1 MNKPTNQVHY
11 SYADDLGGLELLDAQ
26 FNDHTFSRHVHE
38 GYCINII
45 ESGAQRFYRSGANH
59 VASQNSI
66 VLVNA
71 DQVHDGH
78 KAAENGW
85 SYRAMYPTPD
95 LLGDVSLELDGAK
108 SDAPWF
114 SQAVVCDAFMVNKLR
129 ELFTLLN
136 QSSNLLERET
146 FYLSTM
152 LQLISR
158 HAKQTKPLLKLASEP
173 RVVKHMREFLDEHY
187 VENISMQSLANSAEL
202 SPFYLARLFNK
213 EVGLPP
219 HAYQVQRRIQKAKQ
233 LLQSHQSNKLSDVA
247 TDCGFSDQSHLNRH
261 FKRAL
266 GVTPG
271 AYQRSCENMR
281 KRFMSNFVQ

>member
-1 MNKPTNQVHY
+1 MNKPTNQVRY
-11 SYADDLGGLELLDAQ
+11 SCANDLGGLELLDAK
-26 FNDHTFSRHVHE
+26 FHNHTFSRHVHE
-38 GYCINII
+38 GYCINVI

-59 VASQNSI
+59 IAPQNSI

-85 SYRAMYPTPD
+85 SYRAMYPTPE
-95 LLGDVSLELDGAK
+95 LLSNVSLELQGAK

-114 SQAVVCDAFMVNKLR
+114 PQAVVDDGFMANKLR
-129 ELFTLLN
+129 ELFALLSQSNNTLA
-136 QSSNLLERET
+136 RET
-146 FYLSTM
+146 LYLSTM

-158 HAKQTKPLLKLASEP
+158 HAKQTKRLLPLTHEP
-173 RVVKHMREFLDEHY
+173 NVVRRMREYLDEHFA
-187 VENISMQSLANSAEL
+187 ENVSMQTLADSAEL

-213 EVGLPP
+213 TVGLPP
-219 HAYQVQRRIQKAKQ
+219 HAYQVQRRVHKAKQ
-233 LLQSHQSNKLSDVA
+233 LLRSESRYKLSDVA
-247 TDCGFSDQSHLNRH
+247 VECGFSDQSHLNRH

-271 AYQRSCENMR
+271 AYQRSCL
-281 KRFMSNFVQ
+281 

>member
-1 MNKPTNQVHY
+1 MNKPTNQVRY
-11 SYADDLGGLELLDAQ
+11 SCANDLGGLELLDAK
-26 FNDHTFSRHVHE
+26 FHNHTFSRHVHE
-38 GYCINII
+38 GYCINVI

-59 VASQNSI
+59 IAPQNSI

-85 SYRAMYPTPD
+85 SYRAMYPTPE
-95 LLGDVSLELDGAK
+95 LLSNVSLELQGAK

-114 SQAVVCDAFMVNKLR
+114 PQAVVDDGFMANKLR
-129 ELFTLLN
+129 ELFALLSQSNNTLA
-136 QSSNLLERET
+136 RET
-146 FYLSTM
+146 LYLSTM

-158 HAKQTKPLLKLASEP
+158 HAKQTKRLLPLTHEP
-173 RVVKHMREFLDEHY
+173 NVVRRMREYLDEHFA
-187 VENISMQSLANSAEL
+187 ENVSMQTLADSAEL

-213 EVGLPP
+213 TVGLPP
-219 HAYQVQRRIQKAKQ
+219 HAYQVQRRVHKAKQ
-233 LLQSHQSNKLSDVA
+233 LLRSESRYKLSDVA
-247 TDCGFSDQSHLNRH
+247 VECGFSDQSHLNRH

-271 AYQRSCENMR
+271 AYQRGCYD
-281 KRFMSNFVQ
+281 